1 MGSEKKF
8 KSEKGFEIKSVPNSH
23 KKGRKTKKYLGKQY
37 YENHFD
43 KAFDKMEDNDTRFHT
58 IENNNV
64 KVIRKKLDGKF
75 SLTFCILI

>member
-23 KKGRKTKKYLGKQY
+23 KKGRQTKKYVGKHY

-58 IENNNV
+58 IDTNNA
-64 KVIRKKLDGKF
+64 KVIRKKIDGNSDSSF
-75 SLTFCILI
+75 TAL